1 MGSETR
7 VILHSISLQVSFDFT
22 IFQCF
27 LKSFKKLRK
36 TAKWDKYMVLITVV
50 FSLDKKVYANQQS
63 DIYTVKIYST
73 TGR

>member
-1 MGSETR
+1 
-7 VILHSISLQVSFDFT
+7 
-22 IFQCF
+22 
-27 LKSFKKLRK
+27 
-36 TAKWDKYMVLITVV
+36 MVLITVV